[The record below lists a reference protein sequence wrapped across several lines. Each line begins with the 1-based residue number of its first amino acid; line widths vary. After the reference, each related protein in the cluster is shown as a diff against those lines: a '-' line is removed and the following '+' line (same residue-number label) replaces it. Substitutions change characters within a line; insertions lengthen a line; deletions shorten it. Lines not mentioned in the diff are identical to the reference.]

1 MYIQHRHLIH
11 VNSHHFQLLQDT
23 MPVRL
28 RVSSGNTPYDKLSL
42 GIALILKDSVHFD
55 GHMAEFRAC
64 RICVHSNVYARIA

>member
-42 GIALILKDSVHFD
+42 GIVLNSQ
-55 GHMAEFRAC
+55 R
-64 RICVHSNVYARIA
+64 